1 MEKSIIAEGKTTNE
15 AIENGLKQLKVT
27 KNMVDIKVLEN
38 EEKRSFFSILAPR
51 VVKVELTIKEH
62 EEKSKKTETKKVEK
76 PIIELSEEEQEKAKQ
91 NVQKFLEEISST
103 LLNGAKYEIEKTK
116 TGLNVNITEGNLGFL
131 IGYRG
136 ETLYAFQN
144 ILTAVAGKNIE
155 NRVRVIL
162 DIEGYKE
169 KREKTLEDLAEKVA
183 KTVIK
188 TRKSVTL
195 EPMQPYERKIIHS
208 KLQDNDKVETKSI
221 GKEPRR
227 RIVISLKK

>member
-1 MEKSIIAEGKTTNE
+1 M
-15 AIENGLKQLKVT
+15 
-27 KNMVDIKVLEN
+27 
-38 EEKRSFFSILAPR
+38 
-51 VVKVELTIKEH
+51 
-62 EEKSKKTETKKVEK
+62 
-76 PIIELSEEEQEKAKQ
+76 
-91 NVQKFLEEISST
+91 
-103 LLNGAKYEIEKTK
+103 LNGAKYEIEKTK

-208 KLQDNDKVETKSI
+208 KLQDNDE
-221 GKEPRR
+221 
-227 RIVISLKK
+227 